1 MEAGNDSR
9 RARLRWQCRRG
20 MRELDLL
27 LLAYLDH
34 GLDLDD
40 PQALRRFEGLLGT
53 PDAMLFDWL
62 MGRAAPL
69 DGELLDAVEAIRQH
83 AASR

>member
-1 MEAGNDSR
+1 MDADSDRR

-34 GLDLDD
+34 ALDLDD
-40 PQALRRFEGLLGT
+40 RRALRRFERLLAT

-69 DGELLDAVEAIRQH
+69 DGDLLDAVEAIRQH